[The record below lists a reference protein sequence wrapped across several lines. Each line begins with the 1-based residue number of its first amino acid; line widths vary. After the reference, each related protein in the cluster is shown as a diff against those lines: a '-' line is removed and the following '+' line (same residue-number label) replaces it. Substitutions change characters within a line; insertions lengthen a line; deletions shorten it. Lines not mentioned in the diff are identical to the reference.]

1 MEEKRIPYYLGVD
14 LDDRYA
20 VLSFYQLNSKEPETV
35 STVAGS
41 EIYQIP
47 LVLAKRKGLGQW
59 YYGEDARKMAKNSE
73 MICVDA
79 LLRRAMDGETLRIDD
94 ETFSAEEL
102 LALFLKKLVQ
112 IPQKLG
118 NPIYFDRLVVTVER
132 LSRDNMEL
140 FWRLAHKMG
149 LSRDQFMVIDHRESF
164 YYFALSQQES
174 LWRHDVFLFEYDQ
187 NGIFYYALNRDMR
200 TRPQVV
206 SIWESSR
213 QTFGANRDADFLRLQ
228 QKAFENRIVSSA
240 YLVGE
245 GFDGDWMKDSLTN
258 LCRGRRAFMGKNL
271 YSKGACYAALV
282 RDREADWPYIYMGEN
297 EMKFN
302 VSLKVMNRGNLE
314 FYNLIPAGRNWF
326 EIFGEC
332 EVILS
337 GAPTIDFWKQL
348 PRSRDG
354 KIETL
359 ELTDLTNRP
368 DRATRLRI
376 TGKPVSDDKVAI
388 EIRDMG
394 FGELFRSTDKTWKYT
409 MSM

>member
-1 MEEKRIPYYLGVD
+1 MEEKRIPYYLGID

-73 MICVDA
+73 MICIDA
-79 LLRRAMDGETLRIDD
+79 LLRRAMDGETLRIED

-140 FWRLAHKMG
+140 FWRLAPKMG

-213 QTFGANRDADFLRLQ
+213 QTFGENRDADFLRLQ

-271 YSKGACYAALV
+271 YSKGACYAASV

-302 VSLKVMNRGNLE
+302 VSLKVSNRGSLE
-314 FYNLIPAGRNWF
+314 FYNLIPAGQNWF
-326 EIFGEC
+326 EISGEC

-348 PRSRDG
+348 PRSREA

-359 ELTDLTNRP
+359 ELTDLANRP

-394 FGELFRSTDKTWKYT
+394 FGELYRSTDKTWKYT

>member
-1 MEEKRIPYYLGVD
+1 MEEKRIPYYLGID
-14 LDDRYA
+14 LNDRYA
-20 VLSFYQLNSKEPETV
+20 VLSFYQLNSKEPDTV

-79 LLRRAMDGETLRIDD
+79 LLRRAMDGETLRIED

-187 NGIFYYALNRDMR
+187 TGIFYYALNRDMR

-213 QTFGANRDADFLRLQ
+213 QSIGENRDADFLRLQ